1 MKSILTTTTII
12 ILKTGVKTM
21 EITHTS
27 KIINKFIGY
36 AISKRLKWR
45 ESKLKSRGFVIW
57 RSNNSNVVNLL
68 KH

>member
-1 MKSILTTTTII
+1 
-12 ILKTGVKTM
+12 M

-27 KIINKFIGY
+27 KIINKF

-45 ESKLKSRGFVIW
+45 ESMLKSRGFVIW

>member
-1 MKSILTTTTII
+1 
-12 ILKTGVKTM
+12 M

-27 KIINKFIGY
+27 KIINKFTGY

-45 ESKLKSRGFVIW
+45 ESMLKSRGFVIW